1 MTDWIIGSCVL
12 IVAVFAI
19 RKVFG
24 TRISSRFRYAL
35 WAVVMVR
42 LICPA
47 AFWNNQQLTQNITK
61 VSEQLFQSVTQQ
73 RNELDKADSNAEF
86 GMENGQDTGNTNRAG
101 IEDTNSADRT
111 PNNDTDNVKNQST
124 NIGQQNG
131 QVISQAENID
141 KNGFYQTGKEALPQ
155 LEEYTQSKNSNSN
168 VFHRIIAQLISMV
181 PAIWL
186 CGSIV
191 VGLWFI
197 GINLRFRHMLMR
209 SRKQIDNSE
218 KPPIYQVKG
227 LSSPCLF
234 GVIHPAIY
242 LKEETNLKDDQLL
255 MILQHERCHYQHKDH
270 IWPVMRSLCMIIWWW
285 NPLVWAAAVASKRD
299 CEMACDEGTLETIG
313 WENKF
318 LYAKTLVDA
327 VSDKKTFGMTA
338 ASTMVSGKSDTERR
352 LRMMLNKKKTKMA
365 SVVLAAGLMLNAA
378 ALCFGGES
386 TAQSQ
391 SETQINQAGQ
401 TDQTTLPVL
410 SAVDVYEQ
418 IPITDDVEEFCETF
432 GLLDKECI
440 AQITPEWMK
449 DSGIKLFRDGLNE
462 RVYLTWQNQ
471 LMTLPQLAIGKFIMT
486 SDVDMLSSA
495 LADLDDDGVYEVY
508 FTARA
513 KVGGDSFYAN
523 MIGVA
528 RLTDMSFYWD
538 FDAQEQ
544 MNQKSKVMMLTQN
557 ESNELIWSE
566 ASYKKADDENKRTYY
581 NKPSEYA
588 LTPTDEKNEHPVT
601 LSEESFVVSPI
612 DFAVAGS
619 QTVNSTEASANLN
632 TSGWLIP
639 TGGPRWS
646 WTVDDLKK
654 WYGDAAEIISEDESK
669 TIVEISDVYIWQS
682 KTSVVATVDAEVGVT
697 RLDYKIADNDRD
709 AIFSKM
715 NSTNKTNQI
724 LGGTK
729 EGNENISYRWAGKQ
743 AATLELA
750 MQRRY
755 REICMERGT
764 WLDTEEKRYANQIKA
779 QMTITSDECELS
791 FEGEPEMVILYREL
805 LDQSSAETEK
815 VIESFNQLYKEDGD
829 SWLLQWNTGLTTMS
843 DYQSINLEENREDKP
858 LHEMAHLLIE
868 NAQPYPAGGFGEG
881 LYEMGFSFLTLSLKQ
896 SDADLT
902 LNLYKDANTGA
913 GFILREDG
921 SGYIMIALQNEND
934 AQVGLFSFTPCD
946 TGKELYNKTLEEI
959 NKYNKIVVQ

>member
-42 LICPA
+42 LICPV

-111 PNNDTDNVKNQST
+111 PNNDTDNVKNQSI

-227 LSSPCLF
+227 LSSQCLF

-242 LKEETNLKDDQLL
+242 LKEETNLQDDQLL

-270 IWPVMRSLCMIIWWW
+270 IWSVMRSLCMIIWWW

-327 VSDKKTFGMTA
+327 VSDKKNFGMTA

-365 SVVLAAGLMLNAA
+365 NVVLAAGLMLNAA